1 MTNTIT
7 IHLTPGELLEAYH
20 ALKHQTRWNT
30 TEQRDASQ
38 SAAAKLAEAYDT
50 YAQNQP

>member
-1 MTNTIT
+1 MTAPIT

-20 ALKHQTRWNT
+20 AHQTRWNT

-38 SAAAKLAEAYDT
+38 SAAAKLAEAYAT
-50 YAQNQP
+50 YTQNQP